1 MKKIGIMLSAASA
14 LMMAGCA
21 KDMTETPEV
30 GVAGTLYATVEGSD
44 NSTRVGFDKD
54 GTFYWSEGDQIGV
67 FNMPAAWNEAY
78 DIRGAKFDIQSGAGT
93 GSASFS
99 GQVDGSMDG
108 DVVIYPYNED
118 IKLEVSQGSRPYA
131 YFYFPSKYTY
141 TKVDTDFFSAERGK
155 GNSFNAYMW
164 GVVKDNTV
172 ELKHLAGVFCVKIDK
187 MPSESGVFEF
197 SASETFTSGT
207 ASLGYTGSNGEAEYI
222 DYPEIQSNGGAASVT
237 IEFSGAE
244 AGKPGVFY
252 IPVPTGD
259 YTNVTV
265 SISDQDGGNKISIP
279 CGNYHI
285 DRAMLKAIYPKVAAG
300 SSTTAGSAM
309 DVVTAIGYGE
319 KAITVAPDVTD
330 LTVCGNDNND
340 PISISYAQIP
350 NGDLSIGYDPN
361 LPIASQLV
369 VAMPYDEGNSA
380 APNVTVDMFNTS
392 VTLAATTGKA
402 VYGTVTLEASGE
414 LLVVDSGVT
423 VSELVIRRSNIRVKR
438 DSHIKR
444 IVNQSALEVKIYYE
458 EGAWLPIDIPQ
469 GVTVVYE

>member
-1 MKKIGIMLSAASA
+1 MKKIGIMISAAAA

-21 KDMTETPEV
+21 KDMTGTPEAG
-30 GVAGTLYATVEGSD
+30 GVATLYATVEGSD
-44 NSTRVGFDKD
+44 NTTRVGFDQS
-54 GTFYWSEGDQIGV
+54 GSFYWSEGDQIGV
-67 FNMPAAWNEAY
+67 MTDMNPDGFTVLSIN
-78 DIRGAKFDIQSGAGT
+78 SGVGEN
-93 GSASFS
+93 SASFS
-99 GQVDGSMDG
+99 GEVGG
-108 DVVIYPYNED
+108 RIEGYAVYPYS
-118 IKLEVSQGSRPYA
+118 KGHSVSGTALTYI
-131 YFYFPSKYTY
+131 FPSEYNY
-141 TKVDTDFFSAERGK
+141 TKVETDFFSAEKGQ
-155 GNSFNAYMW
+155 GNSFNAPMW
-164 GVVKDNTV
+164 GKIDGNSVQF
-172 ELKHLAGVFCVKIDK
+172 KHLGGVFCVKIDK
-187 MPSESGVFEF
+187 MPYASGTLTF
-197 SASETFTSGT
+197 SADQQINGTYDIDLSGSENPAFTVET
-207 ASLGYTGSNGEAEYI
+207 AS
-222 DYPEIQSNGGAASVT
+222 D
-237 IEFSGAE
+237 E
-244 AGKPGVFY
+244 AGKSVAITFDGAVAGESGVFY

-259 YTNVTV
+259 YTNVAV
-265 SISDQDGGNKISIP
+265 SISDQDGGNRIIIP

-285 DRAMLKAIYPKVAAG
+285 DRAMLKALYPKVAAG
-300 SSTTAGSAM
+300 GSTTAGSAM

-330 LTVCGNDNND
+330 LTICGNDNND

-369 VAMPYDEGNSA
+369 VAMPYDEVNSA
-380 APNVTVDMFNTS
+380 APNVTIDMFNTS

-444 IVNQSALEVKIYYE
+444 IVNESALEVKIYYE
-458 EGAWLPIDIPQ
+458 DGAWLPIDIPQ